1 MTFLI
6 DGYNLM
12 HAVGSVPV
20 RVPARQFD
28 AARGRFLD
36 WLAESAV
43 LKPYFAV
50 TRIIFDAQHAARD
63 WGTTTHRGL
72 VVTFSFRQTAD
83 DLIETYLALDK
94 NPQKIRLVSNDQRL
108 QTAAKRVRAKPMA
121 CSEFVDWL
129 VDPTRPGGGP
139 KDHPPAAPEKPE
151 SSPDE
156 LAEFLTAFRNGSGS
170 CAPPQPGRK

>member
-20 RVPARQFD
+20 GVLAKQFD

-36 WLAESAV
+36 WLAESPA
-43 LKPYFAV
+43 LKPYFV
-50 TRIIFDAQHAARD
+50 TTRIIFDAQHATRD

-72 VVTFSFRQTAD
+72 TVTFSFQQTAD
-83 DLIETYLALDK
+83 DLIETYLALDP

-108 QTAAKRVRAKPMA
+108 QTAAKRVRAKAMA
-121 CSEFVDWL
+121 CSEFLDWL
-129 VDPTRPGGGP
+129 ADPIGPGDGP

-151 SSPDE
+151 SSEGE
-156 LAEFLTAFRNGSGS
+156 LAEYLRVFGGAKRS
-170 CAPPQPGRK
+170 

>member
-12 HAVGSVPV
+12 HAVGSVPAGV
-20 RVPARQFD
+20 LARQFD

-36 WLAESAV
+36 WLAESPA

-50 TRIIFDAQHAARD
+50 TRIVFDAQHATRD

-72 VVTFSFRQTAD
+72 TVTFSFRQTAD

-94 NPQKIRLVSNDQRL
+94 NPQKIRLVSNDVRL

-129 VDPTRPGGGP
+129 ADPIGSGDGP
-139 KDHPPAAPEKPE
+139 KDHAPVAPEKPE
-151 SSPDE
+151 SSEGE
-156 LAEFLTAFRNGSGS
+156 LAEYFRVFVS
-170 CAPPQPGRK
+170 PKLR

>member
-12 HAVGSVPV
+12 HAVGSVPTGV
-20 RVPARQFD
+20 LARQFD

-36 WLAESAV
+36 WLAESPA
-43 LKPYFAV
+43 LKPYFAF
-50 TRIIFDAQHAARD
+50 TRIVFDAQHASRD

-72 VVTFSFRQTAD
+72 TVTFSFRQTAD

-94 NPQKIRLVSNDQRL
+94 NPQKIRLVSNDHRL
-108 QTAAKRVRAKPMA
+108 QAAAKRVRAKPMA

-129 VDPTRPGGGP
+129 ADPVGPGDGP
-139 KDHPPAAPEKPE
+139 KDYAPTAEEKPE
-151 SSPDE
+151 SSEGE
-156 LAEFLTAFRNGSGS
+156 LAEYLRVFGT
-170 CAPPQPGRK
+170 RKTGH

>member
-1 MTFLI
+1 MAFLI

-12 HAVGSVPV
+12 HAVGSVPTGV
-20 RVPARQFD
+20 HARQFD

-36 WLAESAV
+36 WLAESAT
-43 LKPYFAV
+43 LKPYFPV
-50 TRIIFDAQHAARD
+50 TRIIFDAQNATRD

-72 VVTFSFRQTAD
+72 TVTFSFRQTAD

-108 QTAAKRVRAKPMA
+108 QLAAKRVRAKPMA

-129 VDPTRPGGGP
+129 IDPRTPGDGP
-139 KDHPPAAPEKPE
+139 KTFPPVAPEKPK
-151 SSPDE
+151 SSADD
-156 LAEFLTAFRNGSGS
+156 LAEFLQIFGS
-170 CAPPQPGRK
+170 PKPRPR

>member
-12 HAVGSVPV
+12 HAVGSVPTGV
-20 RVPARQFD
+20 LARQFD

-36 WLAESAV
+36 WLAESPA
-43 LKPYFAV
+43 LKPYFAF
-50 TRIIFDAQHAARD
+50 TRIVFDAQHASRD

-72 VVTFSFRQTAD
+72 TVTFSFRQTAD

-94 NPQKIRLVSNDQRL
+94 NPQKIRLVSNDHRL
-108 QTAAKRVRAKPMA
+108 QAAAKRVRAKPMA

-129 VDPTRPGGGP
+129 IDPERPGP
-139 KDHPPAAPEKPE
+139 KDYPPAAPEKPI
-151 SSPDE
+151 PTTDD
-156 LAEFLTAFRNGSGS
+156 LAEYLRVFGS
-170 CAPPQPGRK
+170 PKPR